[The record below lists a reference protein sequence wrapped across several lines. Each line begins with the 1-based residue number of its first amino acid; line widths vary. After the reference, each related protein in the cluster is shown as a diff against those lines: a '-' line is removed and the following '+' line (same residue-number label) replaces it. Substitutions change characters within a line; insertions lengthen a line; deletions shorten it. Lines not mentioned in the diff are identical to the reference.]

1 MWGPR
6 KACFD
11 NVPRCWSQLYASVIV
26 LIFLMVDA
34 IFYIFFEVA
43 LVGSCISIQNMLT
56 VNEALIS

>member
-1 MWGPR
+1 
-6 KACFD
+6 
-11 NVPRCWSQLYASVIV
+11 
-26 LIFLMVDA
+26 MVDA